1 MHRVGGGLP
10 GSQVASRRSASIR
23 SDLQVVVIV
32 YVTRCASHIGVTV
45 GERKTGARVIEVCRI
60 PTCRGVTVC
69 AITNSE
75 NWACGRMRRIVGGL
89 PGGQVASRIS
99 AVGRCD
105 G

>member
-10 GSQVASRRSASIR
+10 GSQVASRRSASVW
-23 SDLQVVVIV
+23 SDLQVVVIF
-32 YVTRCASHIGVTV
+32 YVTRGGSHIGVAV

-75 NWACGRMRRIVGGL
+75 NGACRRMRRIGGGM

-99 AVGRCD
+99 AVGRGD